1 MQAGSPHSEM
11 GNTEN
16 KEEKPR
22 QDGGF
27 YGSQFSA
34 LEVRDLSDTSSHGL
48 RDEIALLKVAIRRF
62 VEQTLASSD
71 DFEDGVKLLNTLG
84 SALGRLARLVVSNRK
99 LEGDQSED
107 SALQKALKE
116 VLQRIQPGIEEEDLD

>member
-1 MQAGSPHSEM
+1 MQEGSPESGVGEIESKQDNHL
-11 GNTEN
+11 
-16 KEEKPR
+16 

-34 LEVRDLSDTSSHGL
+34 VEVRDLTKSSQHGL
-48 RDEIALLKVAIRRF
+48 NDEIALLKVAIRRF
-62 VEQTLASSD
+62 VQQTLASS
-71 DFEDGVKLLNTLG
+71 EDIEDSVKLLNTLG

-116 VLQRIQPGIEEEDLD
+116 VLHRIQPGIEEEDLE